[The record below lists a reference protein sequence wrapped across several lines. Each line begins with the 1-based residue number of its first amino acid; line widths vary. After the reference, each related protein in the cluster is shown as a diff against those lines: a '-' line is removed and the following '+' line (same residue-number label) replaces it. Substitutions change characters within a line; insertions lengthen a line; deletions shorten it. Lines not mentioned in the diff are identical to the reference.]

1 MFVSTELS
9 PPHFQVFFF
18 VKALLPLSGYL
29 TAPYLPTQFFS
40 TPKLPQVA
48 PVPLSLRFCTT
59 SLLYENFQREMNLL
73 ALTSATVS
81 MPWPQAP
88 PAMWPVPPQVPGD
101 TLVTAVIWIVPYSL
115 SRSPRTSHSRLARCC
130 LSSLIFRGP
139 CPYQEFVTAHV
150 HFMKGEGL
158 RH

>member
-9 PPHFQVFFF
+9 PPYFQVFFF

-29 TAPYLPTQFFS
+29 TAPYIPTQFFS

-48 PVPLSLRFCTT
+48 PVPLSLRFCTP
-59 SLLYENFQREMNLL
+59 SLHYETFQREMNLL
-73 ALTSATVS
+73 ALTSGPVS

-101 TLVTAVIWIVPYSL
+101 TMVTGVIWIVPYSL

-130 LSSLIFRGP
+130 LSSLIFRGL
-139 CPYQEFVTAHV
+139 CPYQEFVKAHV
-150 HFMKGEGL
+150 CFMKGEGL